1 MFDMNQFRMFRQNPM
16 QYLMQRG
23 MNIPQ
28 NIQND
33 PNAIVQHLLNS
44 GQITQQQYNQAA
56 QYARQLQN
64 MR

>member
-33 PNAIVQHLLNS
+33 PNAIVQYLLNS

-56 QYARQLQN
+56 QMARQFQN

>member
-16 QYLMQRG
+16 QFLMQRG

-56 QYARQLQN
+56 QMARQFQN

>member
-1 MFDMNQFRMFRQNPM
+1 MFDINQFRMFRQNPM
-16 QYLMQRG
+16 QFLMQRG
-23 MNIPQ
+23 INIPQ

-44 GQITQQQYNQAA
+44 GQITQAQYNQAA